1 MKNDKTF
8 SGSFTI
14 RVGDI
19 NYGGHMGND
28 KALLLFH
35 DARINFLEQ
44 VGFSEGNIGGPG
56 LIMAEAHVFFK
67 KELFR
72 GDEVKTYVNIEN
84 LRSVSFEMH
93 YVVMRDQEEVILGS
107 TKMIAFDYDKRKITK
122 IPQAFVEA
130 ISR

>member
-1 MKNDKTF
+1 MKVEKTF
-8 SGSFTI
+8 SGSCTI
-14 RVGDI
+14 RIGDI

-35 DARINFLEQ
+35 DARINFLGQ
-44 VGFSEGNIGGPG
+44 LGFSESNIGGPG

-72 GDEVKTYVNIEN
+72 GDEVKTFIHIEN
-84 LRSVSFEMH
+84 LSNISFEM
-93 YVVMRDQEEVILGS
+93 YYSVMRDHEEVLSGS

-122 IPQAFVEA
+122 IPQAFAEA
-130 ISR
+130 MNR

>member
-1 MKNDKTF
+1 MKNDQTF
-8 SGSFTI
+8 AGSSTI

-44 VGFSEGNIGGPG
+44 VGFSESNIGGPG

-72 GDEVKTYVNIEN
+72 GDEVKTYVHIEN
-84 LRSVSFEMH
+84 LRSISFEMH
-93 YVVMRDQEEVILGS
+93 YSVMRDQEEVILGS

-122 IPQAFVEA
+122 IPQTFVEV